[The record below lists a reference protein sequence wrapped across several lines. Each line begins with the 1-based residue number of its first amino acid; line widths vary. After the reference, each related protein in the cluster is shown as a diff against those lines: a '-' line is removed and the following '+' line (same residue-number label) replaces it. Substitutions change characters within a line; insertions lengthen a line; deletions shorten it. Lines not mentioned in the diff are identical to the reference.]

1 MEDHMEVVSDLLEI
15 KPSRLITV
23 ALTTSVRE
31 AMALMREQSIHS
43 LLVVQDDKLSGIMTD
58 KDYLRKVASQ
68 GLDPS
73 KVIVGDIMTSKVVS
87 VSRTDSIQRCM
98 ALMADNTF
106 HHLPVCEDGA
116 LIGMI
121 SWTDIMEHVLTDP
134 V

>member
-1 MEDHMEVVSDLLEI
+1 
-15 KPSRLITV
+15 
-23 ALTTSVRE
+23 
-31 AMALMREQSIHS
+31 
-43 LLVVQDDKLSGIMTD
+43 
-58 KDYLRKVASQ
+58 
-68 GLDPS
+68 
-73 KVIVGDIMTSKVVS
+73 
-87 VSRTDSIQRCM
+87 M

>member
-1 MEDHMEVVSDLLEI
+1 
-15 KPSRLITV
+15 
-23 ALTTSVRE
+23 
-31 AMALMREQSIHS
+31 
-43 LLVVQDDKLSGIMTD
+43 VVQDDKLSGIMTD

-73 KVIVGDIMTSKVVS
+73 KVIVGDIMTTKVVS

>member
-1 MEDHMEVVSDLLEI
+1 MEVVSDLLEI

-23 ALTTSVRE
+23 ALTTSARE

-58 KDYLRKVASQ
+58 KDYLRKVASK

-106 HHLPVCEDGA
+106 HHLPVCEDGV